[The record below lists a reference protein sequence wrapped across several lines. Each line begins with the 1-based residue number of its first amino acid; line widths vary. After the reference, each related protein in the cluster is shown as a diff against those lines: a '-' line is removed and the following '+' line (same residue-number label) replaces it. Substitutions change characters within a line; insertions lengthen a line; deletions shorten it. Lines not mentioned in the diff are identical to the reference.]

1 MRYIYGLVCPVIKK
15 IRYIGV
21 SDNPGKRYHQHIDD
35 AGDSEKARWIQSVIT
50 IGLEPILM
58 VLSEVDDVVSLREE
72 ASWIRF
78 GLREGWPLTNE
89 MVLEAA
95 TLTRSSEQSAVF
107 VGIAQYEIP
116 MFIRESFRPSV
127 FGKMLGYKG
136 EVPAD
141 VLEVSFNTADGAGF
155 TLYYEHIGIDD
166 DGKSIYGNPSLNV
179 LWATQAT
186 IVRLVW
192 AKVIGHRQ

>member
-116 MFIRESFRPSV
+116 MFIRESFRPS
-127 FGKMLGYKG
+127 
-136 EVPAD
+136 D